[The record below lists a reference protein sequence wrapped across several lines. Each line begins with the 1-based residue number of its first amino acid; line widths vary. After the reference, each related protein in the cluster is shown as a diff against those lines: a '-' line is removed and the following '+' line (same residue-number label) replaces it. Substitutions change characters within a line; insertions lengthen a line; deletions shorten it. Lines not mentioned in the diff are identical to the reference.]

1 VVVQRYRPR
10 QNAEYRL
17 RVMRALW
24 TPAAEAGIPIPRI
37 REFDLD
43 ADPPWVIFD
52 ALPGVP
58 VPEAGE
64 AGLEG
69 SRFPEI
75 ARSMGELLLIFRR
88 LPTAGLELDDLWA
101 DPGRLAATAACWAQ
115 ETSQLAATEQSALAD
130 LLDRLPTLFAK
141 WPVVLVHGDFVPV
154 NVLTDGTS
162 LTGLLDFESVR
173 LADPLFDVA
182 WWAWAVSFASPSVL
196 GAAWLAFLQGAGIDP
211 TDPQLPARVH
221 ALQVLRMLEL
231 VTDERSEDRVDL
243 GHPEQPHEPSSPV
256 AVSCPRD
263 IDGER
268 LREDCLNDEEQHR
281 AIEAFLAEGKS
292 RRREPVV
299 TRVHEHHA

>member
-1 VVVQRYRPR
+1 MNVEATDDSKRDLIERLLKRPVTGATHAVWGFTNQTDFVTLAGGDRVVVQRYRRR
-10 QNAEYRL
+10 QDAEHRL

-24 TPAAEAGIPIPRI
+24 TPAAEAGIAIPRI
-37 REFDLD
+37 RELDLD
-43 ADPPWVIFD
+43 ADPAWVIFD

-58 VPEAGE
+58 VPEAGD

-88 LPTAGLELDDLWA
+88 LPTTGLELDDLWA
-101 DPGRLAATAACWAQ
+101 DPGRLAATAARWVR
-115 ETSQLAATEQSALAD
+115 ETSQLAATELSALAD
-130 LLDRLPTLFAK
+130 LLDRLPTLFARR
-141 WPVVLVHGDFVPV
+141 PVVLAHGDFAPV

-196 GAAWLAFLQGAGIDP
+196 GTAWVGFLQGAGIDP
-211 TDPQLPARVH
+211 SDPQLPARVH

-231 VTDERSEDRVDL
+231 VADETSLSPDVRRV
-243 GHPEQPHEPSSPV
+243 V
-256 AVSCPRD
+256 AD
-263 IDGER
+263 R
-268 LREDCLNDEEQHR
+268 LRAMLR
-281 AIEAFLAEGKS
+281 
-292 RRREPVV
+292 
-299 TRVHEHHA
+299 

>member
-1 VVVQRYRPR
+1 MNVDATDDPKRRLIERLLKRPVTGATHAVWGFTNQTDIVTLPGGDRVVVQRYRRR
-10 QNAEYRL
+10 QDAEHRL

-24 TPAAEAGIPIPRI
+24 TPAAEAGIAIPRI

-43 ADPPWVIFD
+43 ADPAWVIFE

-58 VPEAGE
+58 VPEAGQ

-69 SRFPEI
+69 PRFPEI
-75 ARSMGELLLIFRR
+75 ARSMGQLLVIFRR

-101 DPGRLAATAACWAQ
+101 DPGRLSATAARWAQ
-115 ETSQLAATEQSALAD
+115 ETSQLAAAKRSALAD
-130 LLDRLPTLFAK
+130 LLDRLPTLFARR
-141 WPVVLVHGDFVPV
+141 PVVLAHGDFAPV

-231 VTDERSEDRVDL
+231 VTDETGLSPDVRRV
-243 GHPEQPHEPSSPV
+243 V
-256 AVSCPRD
+256 AD
-263 IDGER
+263 R
-268 LREDCLNDEEQHR
+268 LRAMLR
-281 AIEAFLAEGKS
+281 
-292 RRREPVV
+292 
-299 TRVHEHHA
+299 